1 MKPGGP
7 VVLLG
12 GFLFLAARGL
22 QGETVAMPVANPPA
36 GTYGDGL
43 AVTLSSTTP
52 GAAIHFTTDGS
63 APSRQSPL
71 WDGTPIPV
79 DRHVTGENRPPGA
92 TSAPLTTVSRAI
104 RAIAVADGLADS
116 ATFAADYVIDRVEAT
131 FDVPYLDDGLS
142 KHRLDVYQPKGMTGT
157 PVLFFVHGGA
167 WTQGSKEVYFELG
180 NTLAGNYGMTV
191 VVISYRLSPPGG
203 TAQHPDHIED
213 VAAAFDW
220 TVKNVSRFGG
230 DPERIVAFGQ
240 SAGGHLVSLLATDG
254 KYLAKRGL
262 STGAIRGVVTMSGAY
277 DLWDMVDVVGNP
289 LGLSAVDLAGY
300 RALTALVFGGNAKPQ
315 LDSVSPQTF
324 ASSGQPPFL
333 VIGLEESEGFVDMP
347 GFAGEARAFSQHLQ
361 GLVPAPAVTTRWLG
375 KGDIPSEV
383 LSIDVPDF
391 DYDGH
396 YHELYAINTVNW
408 DSTSTRL
415 VADWAS
421 SLVSRRAV
429 VPVVVDVSGEG
440 GARFSTELTL
450 TNTSSV
456 PATAR
461 LTYLSSTTAPAA
473 TLGGTLTRAVPP
485 GGQVVVPDTIA
496 ALGSSGATVT
506 KAKEAGALR
515 VDWTGLAPSDGGFV
529 SARTTTGS
537 AAGRAGLAYGA
548 APPAE
553 LATARTLVFGLRENA
568 RDRSNLAVANAGMAG
583 SVTLR
588 VTLSPGSPGTP
599 PVTVTPDLTLLPGEW
614 RQLSRVLSLAGFTEG
629 YAAVERISGIEPFLS
644 YGVVN
649 DNGTGDGSFVAMV
662 SPRPAEP
669 QLLPVVVETPVYT
682 TELVLANASANVVT
696 ARLSYVESLDPGTL
710 GTTAT
715 ASLPLSAGEQ
725 RIVASALDLLR
736 EGGSVGPKGRAYAGS
751 VAVSF
756 VDAGG
761 SLVDGFAG
769 SRTAA
774 PNGLGGSYGLSTSA
788 IPVSRAA
795 DEEAW
800 VTSLAQN
807 ENVRSNLALATAG
820 ATPVTLRV
828 ELFDGTTGR
837 PAGEIPSL
845 ELEAGRWTQ
854 FDRVL
859 SPFGIANGYARISR
873 VSGSGSFVAYGVV
886 NEAGTND
893 GSFLEMTGGR

>member
-7 VVLLG
+7 IVVLG

-22 QGETVAMPVANPPA
+22 LGETAATPVASPPA

-43 AVTLSSTTP
+43 AVTLSSATP

-92 TSAPLTTVSRAI
+92 TSPPLTTVSRAI

-116 ATFAADYVIDRVEAT
+116 ATLAADYVIDRVDAT

-142 KHRLDVYQPKGMTGT
+142 KHLLDVYHPKGMTGT
-157 PVLFFVHGGA
+157 PVVFFVHGGA

-180 NTLAGNYGMTV
+180 NTLAGSYGMTV

-203 TAQHPDHIED
+203 TSQHPDHVED

-220 TVKNVSRFGG
+220 TVRNISRYGG
-230 DPERIVAFGQ
+230 DPEKVVAFGQ

-254 KYLAKRGL
+254 QYLARRGL
-262 STGAIRGVVTMSGAY
+262 SPAALRGVVTMSGAY
-277 DLWDMVDVVGNP
+277 DLWDLVDVAANP
-289 LGLSAVDLAGY
+289 LGLSAVDLAAY
-300 RALTALVFGGNAKPQ
+300 RALTAIVFGGSSRPK

-347 GFAGEARAFSQHLQ
+347 GFAAEARGFSQHLQ
-361 GLVPAPAVTTRWLG
+361 GLVPAPAVTTRWLA

-383 LSIDVPDF
+383 LAIDIPDF

-396 YHELYAINTVNW
+396 YHEIYAINTLNW
-408 DSTSTRL
+408 NSVSTRM
-415 VADWAS
+415 VADWVLG
-421 SLVSRRAV
+421 LVSRRLV

-456 PATAR
+456 PATAS
-461 LTYLSSTTAPAA
+461 LTYRSSTTAPAA

-496 ALGSSGATVT
+496 ALASSGATVT
-506 KAKEAGALR
+506 RAKEAGALR
-515 VDWTGLAPSDGGFV
+515 VDWIGLAPSDGGFV

-537 AAGRAGLAYGA
+537 TAGRAGLACAG

-553 LATARTLVFGLRENA
+553 LAASRALVFGLRENA
-568 RDRSNLAVANAGMAG
+568 RDRSNLAVANAGMVG
-583 SVTLR
+583 TVTLR
-588 VTLSPGSPGTP
+588 VTLFPGSPGTP
-599 PVTVTPDLTLLPGEW
+599 PVTLTPDLTLLPGEW
-614 RQLSRVLSLAGFTEG
+614 RQLSRVLSLAGLTEG
-629 YAAVERISGIEPFLS
+629 YAAVERVSGSEPFLS

-662 SPRPAEP
+662 APRPAEP
-669 QLLPVVVETPVYT
+669 LLLPVVVETPVYT
-682 TELVLANASANVVT
+682 TELVVANPTSNAVT

-715 ASLPLSAGEQ
+715 ASLPLAAGEQ
-725 RIVASALDLLR
+725 RIVASAFDLLR

-761 SLVDGFAG
+761 SLADGFAG

-788 IPVSRAA
+788 MPLSRAA
-795 DEEAW
+795 AEEAW
-800 VTSLAQN
+800 VTSLAQTGS
-807 ENVRSNLALATAG
+807 VRSNLALA
-820 ATPVTLRV
+820 ATGSAPVTLRV
-828 ELFDGTTGR
+828 ELFDGATGL

-845 ELEAGRWTQ
+845 ELGADRWAQ
-854 FDRVL
+854 LDRVL
-859 SPFGIANGYARISR
+859 SPFGIANGYARVSR
-873 VSGSGSFVAYGVV
+873 VSGSGRFLAYGVV